1 MSGRAPTTGAPARQS
16 DEQIHEE
23 RVMEQH
29 DNHGHS
35 RAAWTGTAIMLVA
48 AAVACWGVFF
58 GPELLLYVGLG
69 AFVVGALVWYLMDR
83 ASQGADDEP
92 AHTGRPIT
100 PPASA
105 RSGQRTEATD

>member
-1 MSGRAPTTGAPARQS
+1 
-16 DEQIHEE
+16 
-23 RVMEQH
+23 MEQH

-35 RAAWTGTAIMLVA
+35 KAAWTGTAIMLVA
-48 AAVACWGVFF
+48 SAVACWGVFF
-58 GPELLLYVGLG
+58 GPFLLLYVGLG
-69 AFVVGALVWYLMDR
+69 GFVAGALVWYLMDR

>member
-1 MSGRAPTTGAPARQS
+1 
-16 DEQIHEE
+16 
-23 RVMEQH
+23 MEQH

-35 RAAWTGTAIMLVA
+35 RAAWTGTVIMLVA

-58 GPELLLYVGLG
+58 GPDLLLYVGLG

-83 ASQGADDEP
+83 ATQGAADEP

-100 PPASA
+100 PPAGA

>member
-1 MSGRAPTTGAPARQS
+1 MKTT
-16 DEQIHEE
+16 E
-23 RVMEQH
+23 RLE
-29 DNHGHS
+29 S
-35 RAAWTGTAIMLVA
+35 RCLLAAGDLDASF
-48 AAVACWGVFF
+48 GV
-58 GPELLLYVGLG
+58 GGVSRD
-69 AFVVGALVWYLMDR
+69 DR